1 MNRSPGSGEIY
12 GFTFRVKATG
22 TYAPVG
28 ENAYELTTTELKQDG
43 VVKDDLP
50 GPFVV
55 RATGEN
61 ELRVRVFVQSNQH
74 ATYDLLEGE
83 EPQNRYNDKYVWRTM
98 KCQTLEFPGFEY
110 PGTMVKLG
118 PDATCVV
125 YNISHICL
133 LAPLG
138 HSFFPPASKTVAWV
152 SVVHMKSGFSTVMT
166 RSSFSHRPRTV
177 RFSENMRV
185 CVIPS

>member
-1 MNRSPGSGEIY
+1 MSSTLEGTYTKGMPAQGGLWRGAEIDDKYVKVTFFSDGKWNYDYDWENESESGSGEIY
-12 GFTFRVKATG
+12 GFTVRVQATG

-28 ENAYELTTTELKQDG
+28 ENAYELTTTELKRNET
-43 VVKDDLP
+43 VKDDLP

-118 PDATCVV
+118 PGQYFD
-125 YNISHICL
+125 S
-133 LAPLG
+133 
-138 HSFFPPASKTVAWV
+138 
-152 SVVHMKSGFSTVMT
+152 
-166 RSSFSHRPRTV
+166 
-177 RFSENMRV
+177 
-185 CVIPS
+185 